1 MNEILS
7 TDEIAALVAAAKDGQ
22 LPVGSGE
29 RRHSQPRRVR
39 DVDFSRPAKFT
50 QDQQRRIERAHDA
63 FCRSTGTRLSA
74 ELRLTIEFE
83 VINIDQLTWSS
94 AINDLPPGSIFGIVG
109 TAPLGTHFVLS
120 AEAPAVVWMIE
131 RVLGGGA
138 DTDPSRIVQRE
149 LTEIE
154 LALTRRLFATI
165 VSQLALTWEE
175 LAGLGLSLVQ
185 VETLATNLQVA
196 PPSEPTLVLTI
207 EMRAEG
213 ISSTMS
219 LLVPWR
225 SIEAVSGKL
234 TASHYGDA
242 LGEAET
248 DEATASAVRH
258 VVGEAEVEVRAQV
271 GGVELSV
278 ERVLELKRGDVVPLG
293 SRAASGIVLC
303 VEGVPVHRAQPGR
316 SGSRRAV
323 SVLERLEGVE

>member
-1 MNEILS
+1 MNDILS
-7 TDEIAALVAAAKDGQ
+7 SDEIAALVAAAKDGQ
-22 LPVGSGE
+22 LPAGADE
-29 RRHSQPRRVR
+29 QRAAQPRRVR
-39 DVDFSRPAKFT
+39 EVDFSRPAKFT

-109 TAPLGTHFVLS
+109 TAPLQTHLVLS
-120 AEAPAVVWMIE
+120 AEASAVLWMIE
-131 RVLGGGA
+131 RVLGSTASVDQGRA
-138 DTDPSRIVQRE
+138 VQRE

-154 LALTRRLFATI
+154 LSLTRRVFGTI

-207 EMRAEG
+207 EMRAEE

-225 SIEAVSGKL
+225 SIEGAAGKL

-242 LGEAET
+242 LETEA

-258 VVGEAEVEVRAQV
+258 MVGEAEVEVRAQV
-271 GGVELSV
+271 GGVDLSL
-278 ERVLELKRGDVVPLG
+278 ERVLEIRAGDVVPLG
-293 SRAASGIVLC
+293 SRATSGVVVC
-303 VEGVPVHRAQPGR
+303 VEGIPVHRAHPGR

-323 SVLERLEGVE
+323 SILERLEGVE